1 MGFLGDFRGFW
12 RGQSRNFKVFLIRD
26 VLGTLLGNIGGRY
39 ASIYMR
45 NLGASAF
52 DIGMLE
58 SAASAVRMILA
69 LPGGLLTD
77 RVKRV
82 KGLYLVGRL
91 LMLPVNLVKALA
103 WSFKAYFLARIWE
116 VMTWRI
122 LMPTSQIISIS
133 SISNEDRVRGWA
145 VRRTVNSAIG
155 LFAPILAAYAVVHFG
170 GLEDV
175 NSFKPLFLIQFAV
188 GIVIFVLLATQLEE
202 PEFERGPQGPDV
214 LRSTL
219 DIFKKV
225 PGLKMILLLSVVRTF
240 FMNIRMPLIQL
251 YCYEVKN
258 AGAFIIG
265 FQGTVSTA
273 VTLLLS
279 VPMATVTDRV
289 GRRRM
294 AYLSQMVFAAC
305 VLAAVLTPPTHPE
318 FLVVYSLLSALGSTM
333 EIGWQAFIEEYIP
346 LELRGRWSGV
356 STMATALVGIPAPII
371 GGLIWEVNPDYLWW
385 IGFAYYLVLAIP
397 LMRSVPERQK
407 EVAAEGN

>member
-1 MGFLGDFRGFW
+1 MGLLDGFRGFW
-12 RGQSRNFKVFLIRD
+12 RGQSRNFKVFLMRD

-39 ASIYMR
+39 ASIYMS

-52 DIGMLE
+52 DIGMLG
-58 SAASAVRMILA
+58 SASSAVRMILA

-82 KGLYLVGRL
+82 KRLYLVGRL

-103 WSFKAYFLARIWE
+103 WGFRVYFLARIWE

-133 SISNEDRVRGWA
+133 SVSNEDRVRGWA
-145 VRRTVNSAIG
+145 VRRTVNAAIG
-155 LFAPILAAYAVVHFG
+155 LFAPILAAYAVVRFG

-175 NSFKPLFLIQFAV
+175 NSFRPLFLIQFVV

-202 PEFERGPQGPDV
+202 PEFERGPSEPDL
-214 LRSTL
+214 LRSAF
-219 DIFKKV
+219 DIFRKV
-225 PGLKMILLLSVVRTF
+225 PGLRMVLLLSVVRSF

-258 AGAFIIG
+258 ADAWIIG

-279 VPMATVTDRV
+279 VPMATVTDRI

-294 AYLSQMVFAAC
+294 AYLSQIVFAAC
-305 VLAAVLTPPTHPE
+305 VLAAVLTPPSHPE
-318 FLVVYSLLSALGSTM
+318 FLLVYSLLSALGSTM
-333 EIGWQAFIEEYIP
+333 EIGWHAFIEEYVP

-356 STMATALVGIPAPII
+356 STMATALVGIPAPLI

-385 IGFAYYLVLAIP
+385 IGFVFYLFLAIP
-397 LMRSVPERQK
+397 LMRGVPDREK
-407 EVAAEGN
+407 GAVIEV

>member
-12 RGQSRNFKVFLIRD
+12 RGQSRNFKAFLMRD
-26 VLGTLLGNIGGRY
+26 ILGTLLGNIGGRY
-39 ASIYMR
+39 ASIYMS

-52 DIGMLE
+52 DIGMLG

-82 KGLYLVGRL
+82 KRLYLVGRL

-103 WSFKAYFLARIWE
+103 WGFRVYFLARIWE

-170 GLEDV
+170 GLEDA
-175 NSFKPLFLIQFAV
+175 NSFRPLFLIQFAV
-188 GIVIFVLLATQLEE
+188 GIVIFILLATQLEE
-202 PEFERGPQGPDV
+202 PEFERGHREAEG

-219 DIFKKV
+219 EIFRRV
-225 PGLKMILLLSVVRTF
+225 PGLERILFLSVVRTF
-240 FMNIRMPLIQL
+240 FMSMRMPLIQL
-251 YCYEVKN
+251 YSYEVKN
-258 AGAFIIG
+258 AGAYIIG

-279 VPMATVTDRV
+279 VPMGNLTYRV

-294 AYLSQMVFAAC
+294 AYMSQIVFAAC

-318 FLVVYSLLSALGSTM
+318 FLLLYSLLSALGSTM
-333 EIGWQAFIEEYIP
+333 EIGWHAFIEEYIP

-371 GGLIWEVNPDYLWW
+371 GGLIWDVNPDYLWW
-385 IGFAYYLVLAIP
+385 IGFAYYLLLAIP

-407 EVAAEGN
+407 EVAAEGS

>member
-1 MGFLGDFRGFW
+1 MGFLGDLRGFW
-12 RGQSRNFKVFLIRD
+12 RGQSRNFKAFLMRD
-26 VLGTLLGNIGGRY
+26 ILGTLLGNIGGRY
-39 ASIYMR
+39 ASIYMS

-52 DIGMLE
+52 DIGMLG

-82 KGLYLVGRL
+82 KRLYLVGRL

-103 WSFKAYFLARIWE
+103 WGFRVYFLARIWE

-170 GLEDV
+170 GLEDAD
-175 NSFKPLFLIQFAV
+175 SFRPLFLIQFAV
-188 GIVIFVLLATQLEE
+188 GIVIFILLATQLEE
-202 PEFERGPQGPDV
+202 PEFERGRREADG

-219 DIFKKV
+219 EIFRRV
-225 PGLKMILLLSVVRTF
+225 PGLERILLLSVVRTF

-251 YCYEVKN
+251 YSYEVKN

-279 VPMATVTDRV
+279 VPMGNVTDRV

-294 AYLSQMVFAAC
+294 AYMSQIVFAAC

-318 FLVVYSLLSALGSTM
+318 FLLLYSLLSALGSTM
-333 EIGWQAFIEEYIP
+333 EIGWRAFIEEYIP

-385 IGFAYYLVLAIP
+385 IGFAYYLLLAIP

-407 EVAAEGN
+407 QVAAEAG